1 MERNGPTANRGNAQ
15 NSFQREIYRAFL
27 GEFEAITTYTQGAI
41 VLAEEY
47 PAVARLLDEI
57 SRVEMSHFEQLGQ
70 LLVHLGA
77 TPTLNLRLHQEP
89 LRLGTDSMRTIAQ
102 FLHRALAD
110 ERAAA
115 DNYQRL
121 ASAAPGDGIHEM
133 LAAIGEEE
141 VGHAAAIEGMLK
153 RFNMS

>member
-1 MERNGPTANRGNAQ
+1 MERNGATANRGNAQ
-15 NSFQREIYRAFL
+15 NSFAREIYRAFL

-70 LLVHLGA
+70 LLVHLGT

-89 LRLGTDSMRTIAQ
+89 LQLGAAPVRTVTQ
-102 FLHRALAD
+102 FLRRALAD
-110 ERAAA
+110 EHAAA
-115 DNYQRL
+115 DHYRRL
-121 ASAAPGDGIHEM
+121 ASAAPSDGIREM
-133 LAAIGEEE
+133 LAAIADEEE
-141 VGHAAAIEGMLK
+141 GHATAIEGMLK
-153 RFNMS
+153 RLTAS